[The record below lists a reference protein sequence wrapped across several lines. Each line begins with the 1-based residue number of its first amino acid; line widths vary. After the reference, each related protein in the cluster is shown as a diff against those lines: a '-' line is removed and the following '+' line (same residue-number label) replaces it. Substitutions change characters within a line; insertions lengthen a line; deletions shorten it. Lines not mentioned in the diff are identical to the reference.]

1 MITSLA
7 NEKVKY
13 ARSLLRR
20 RARWQEGRFLV
31 EGVRLIEEALRAGCI
46 PALVFFAPEALADRR
61 GAALRER
68 CRALGVDCFPA
79 SPEVV
84 ASLSDTV
91 TPQGVVA
98 VVPFPLPSQPASVG
112 LLVVVDGLRDP
123 GNLGTLLRAAAAAGV
138 DRVLLGPGT
147 ADPYNPKVVRSAM
160 GAHFRLTPEA
170 LSWAGIAQAVRG
182 HRVWLADPR
191 GETRYDRVDWQEAS
205 ALIIGGE
212 AAGAGAEAAAL
223 ATGRVAIPLARDV
236 ESLNAAVAASVIL
249 FEAARQRWVA
259 SGAPF
264 PSYVMSS

>member
-1 MITSLA
+1 MH
-7 NEKVKY
+7 

-20 RARWQEGRFLV
+20 RARWQEGRFLL
-31 EGVRLIEEALRAGCI
+31 EGVRLIEDALRAGCI
-46 PALVFFAPEALADRR
+46 PALVFFAPDVLADSR
-61 GAALRER
+61 GAALHER

-98 VVPFPLPSQPASVG
+98 VVPFPSPSPSQPASSG

-123 GNLGTLLRAAAAAGV
+123 GNLGTLLRTAAAAGV

-160 GAHFRLTPEA
+160 GAHFRLAPEA

-182 HRVWLADPR
+182 HRVWLADPG
-191 GETRYDRVDWQEAS
+191 GETRYDRVDWREAS

-212 AAGAGAEAAAL
+212 AEGTGAEAAAL
-223 ATGRVAIPLARDV
+223 ATGRVAIPLARGV

-259 SGAPF
+259 ADAP
-264 PSYVMSS
+264 PASLIMSS